1 MFECPIIWYDDKDL
15 SIIFDRVP
23 RVCVRYP
30 LPSNTEEEIKHI
42 KKYPFVNIKKLNV
55 VLKDKKK
62 NKNYKFEI
70 GAYYYYDG
78 ASVPRLFWRVIGSN
92 TDNSFLIAALIHDV
106 LCENHSYV
114 DNDRHFSSEVFNALL
129 TTSDVPAF
137 KRFLMKHSV
146 DFFQRFCGWE
156 KPKKQNDKI
165 LLEGGQCKNL

>member
-30 LPSNTEEEIKHI
+30 LPSNTEDEIKHI

-62 NKNYKFEI
+62 NKNYKLEI
-70 GAYYYYDG
+70 PAYYYYDG
-78 ASVPRLFWRVIGSN
+78 ATIPRIFWRVIGSN
-92 TDNSFLIAALIHDV
+92 TDNSFLIAAMVHDYI
-106 LCENHSYV
+106 CEKHSCV
-114 DNDRHFSSEVFNALL
+114 DNDRHFSTEVFNALL

-137 KRFLMKHSV
+137 KRYLMKHSV
-146 DFFQRFCGWE
+146 DFFQRFCGWN
-156 KPKKQNDKI
+156 KPENKGDKV
-165 LLEGGQCKNL
+165 

>member
-78 ASVPRLFWRVIGSN
+78 ATIPRVFWRVIGSN
-92 TDNSFLIAALIHDV
+92 TDNSFLIGALIHDYM
-106 LCENHSYV
+106 CENHSCV
-114 DNDRHFSSEVFNALL
+114 GDDRHFSTEVFNALL
-129 TTSDVPAF
+129 ETSEVPAF
-137 KRFLMKHSV
+137 KRYLMKHSV
-146 DFFQRFCGWE
+146 DFFQRFCGWN
-156 KPKKQNDKI
+156 KPDKTDANI
-165 LLEGGQCKNL
+165 SK